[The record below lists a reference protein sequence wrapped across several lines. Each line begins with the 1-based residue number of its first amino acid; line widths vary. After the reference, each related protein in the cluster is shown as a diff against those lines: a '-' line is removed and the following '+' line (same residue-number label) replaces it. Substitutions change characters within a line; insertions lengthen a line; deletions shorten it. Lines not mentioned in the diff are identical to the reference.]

1 MACRLVIMHSQVSAV
16 LKVCQSVAESRV
28 AITTCHICLTKQCR
42 RSWRLALAL
51 MAKLISEDSFRS
63 PSLAAFV
70 LYVTYTWTLVLLVVC
85 TNQTAANITLLL
97 MFMLDHCFWASLQQ
111 HHSSGR
117 PRRDGLENGQSMRTV
132 TDLARKWEMNLI
144 NCVQLVWSKKPSCG

>member
-1 MACRLVIMHSQVSAV
+1 MHSQVSAL

-28 AITTCHICLTKQCR
+28 AITTHHIYLTKQFR

-51 MAKLISEDSFRS
+51 MSKIIREDSFHS

-70 LYVTYTWTLVLLVVC
+70 LYVTYSAIVHGRWCCCLFV
-85 TNQTAANITLLL
+85 QTKGGKYYSSLLL
-97 MFMLDHCFWASLQQ
+97 MIMLDHCFCASLQQ

-117 PRRDGLENGQSMRTV
+117 PRRRGLENGQSMRTV
-132 TDLARKWEMNLI
+132 TGLARKWEMNL
-144 NCVQLVWSKKPSCG
+144 VGVLLVWSKKPSCG

>member
-1 MACRLVIMHSQVSAV
+1 
-16 LKVCQSVAESRV
+16 
-28 AITTCHICLTKQCR
+28 
-42 RSWRLALAL
+42 
-51 MAKLISEDSFRS
+51 MAKIISEDSFHS

-97 MFMLDHCFWASLQQ
+97 MFMLDHCFCASFQQ

-117 PRRDGLENGQSMRTV
+117 PRRRGLESGLSMRTV

-144 NCVQLVWSKKPSCG
+144 NCVQLVWSKTLLWISCAVFACLFKSRCRSSLLLFPFAVISVLDPDGHELCECSNFCV